1 MGPIGQLFSFITG
14 TAVDVFYRRRIIEGA
29 IPKTGP
35 VLLVANHPNALMD
48 PAIVQNVAWSSAR
61 RRVRM
66 LAKAPL
72 FTMPGVSVL
81 VKGMDA
87 LPVYRSKDGADT
99 KGNEKT
105 FAAVKEALVGG
116 SAVLIFPE
124 GISHDEPAVQPL
136 KTGAARMALDAVA
149 GGARDLVIVPVGLS
163 YADKLRF
170 RSTAAVEIGTPLKV
184 ADFAVAA
191 GGDGETGGGG
201 EAERD
206 AARALTAAIAAAL
219 QKVTVNLE
227 TWEDL
232 PLLEAIDAI
241 WRQDDPERSRRL
253 KNLAEGTAALRQQDP
268 GRFDELRARLSDWLR
283 RLEQVGLRPR
293 DVADGAVA
301 ARRNPAKLVGFLLRN
316 FAALVFALPLAVA
329 GAVFWFVPFWTVH
342 VLWLISRVQKD
353 TGASVKVLSGMVVFP
368 LWWCAVVVAAAVFVD
383 PGVAAA
389 IAVVAPGAGLTTR
402 HFFRRRFFAVQQVA
416 TFVSLGFRGQVVR
429 DLLRERDAFC
439 AAFDDVAAAVERGG
453 SGAGAGEAAATR

>member
-99 KGNEKT
+99 KANKKT

-124 GISHDEPAVQPL
+124 GISHDEPSVQPL

-149 GGARDLVIVPVGLS
+149 GGAGDLVIVPVGLS

-170 RSTAAVEIGTPLKV
+170 RSTAAVEIGPPLQV

-191 GGDGETGGGG
+191 SAGGAG
-201 EAERD
+201 EADRD

-232 PLLEAIDAI
+232 PLLEAVDAI

-253 KNLAEGTAALRQQDP
+253 KNLADGTAALRQQDP
-268 GRFDELRARLSDWLR
+268 ARFDELRARLSDWLL
-283 RLEQVGLRPR
+283 RLDRVGLRPH

-301 ARRNPAKLVGFLLRN
+301 ARRSPAKLAGFLARN
-316 FAALVFALPLAVA
+316 FAALIFALPLAVA
-329 GAVFWFVPFWTVH
+329 GAIFWFVPFWTVH
-342 VLWLISRVQKD
+342 ALWLLSRVQKD

-368 LWWCAVVVAAAVFVD
+368 LWWCACVVAAAVFVD
-383 PGVAAA
+383 PWVAAA
-389 IAVVAPGAGLTTR
+389 LAVVAPGAGLTTR

-416 TFVSLGFRGQVVR
+416 TFTSLAFRGQVVG

-453 SGAGAGEAAATR
+453 SSAGGRAGGGAG